1 MDKLLKIYNHPGL
14 NQKEQKNLNGKI
26 TKEEIESVTRNLPSH
41 KSPGPDGFTGEFW
54 KTVRDELIWL
64 LPKLFKKIEEEGI
77 YPK

>member
-1 MDKLLKIYNHPGL
+1 MEKLLKIYNHPGL

-26 TKEEIESVTRNLPSH
+26 TKKEIESVTRNLPSH

-77 YPK
+77 HPK

>member
-41 KSPGPDGFTGEFW
+41 KSPGPDGFTGEF
-54 KTVRDELIWL
+54 
-64 LPKLFKKIEEEGI
+64 
-77 YPK
+77 